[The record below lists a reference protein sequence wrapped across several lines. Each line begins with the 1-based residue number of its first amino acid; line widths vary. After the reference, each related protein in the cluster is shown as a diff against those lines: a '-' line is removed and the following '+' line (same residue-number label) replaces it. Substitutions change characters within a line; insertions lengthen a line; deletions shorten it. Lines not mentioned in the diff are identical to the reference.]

1 MIMWSTTMKVTKTD
15 PNRLAKIYAWRKTE
29 KGRAYVKKWSD
40 IATQKR
46 KEKQASLPPKPPKPS
61 RDELLQ
67 KRREWQRAWRK
78 TEAGKQSRK
87 REFSSPQ
94 ARLRKRI
101 RRRLRSLVISA
112 KVSDNN
118 YELIGCTPAFLAKWL
133 ESKFQDGMSWSNMG
147 AWHIDHIVPCSA
159 FDLSDKDQLLR
170 CCHYTNLQPLWA
182 KDNLAKSDL
191 IAAHTQEELPIK
203 LTI

>member
-1 MIMWSTTMKVTKTD
+1 MWNTTMKVTKTD
-15 PNRLAKIYAWRKTE
+15 PIRLAYLKKWRQSE
-29 KGRAYVKKWSD
+29 KGKACVKRWLD
-40 IATQKR
+40 IAAQKR
-46 KEKQASLPPKPPKPS
+46 KEKQALLPPKPPKPS
-61 RDELLQ
+61 REELLQ

-78 TEAGKQSRK
+78 TEAGMQSRK

-133 ESKFQDGMSWSNMG
+133 EGKFQDGMSWSNMG

-191 IAAHTQEELPIK
+191 ITAHTQEELPIK